1 MKKKGEQI
9 REKKKIPGSWRFSM
23 WGACQSVLAQSGLME
38 FNLNPLSGKTGCSNS
53 LWSSC
58 IVKCLMILM
67 TARLILKDW
76 VYETLMTSASY
87 SWYPNTA
94 VNFYLDARFS
104 LTPTDVL
111 HYALRCDHNQ
121 SPCWKSGIRLAPI
134 LSQVTL
140 GMCFVLSGPQMSSSV
155 KWR

>member
-1 MKKKGEQI
+1 
-9 REKKKIPGSWRFSM
+9 M

-38 FNLNPLSGKTGCSNS
+38 FNLSPSSGKTGCSNS

-76 VYETLMTSASY
+76 IYENLMTSASY
-87 SWYPNTA
+87 SWYPNTT

-104 LTPTDVL
+104 LTPADML
-111 HYALRCDHNQ
+111 HYTLRCDHNQ

-134 LSQVTL
+134 IRWVTL
-140 GMCFVLSGPQMSSSV
+140 GIYLVLSGPQVSSSV